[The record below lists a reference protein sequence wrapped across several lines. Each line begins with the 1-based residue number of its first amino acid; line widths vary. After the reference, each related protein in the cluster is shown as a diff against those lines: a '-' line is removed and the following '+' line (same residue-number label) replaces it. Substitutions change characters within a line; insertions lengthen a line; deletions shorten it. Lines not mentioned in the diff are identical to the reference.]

1 MQDISIIIP
10 AYNEEGSLEKLFRT
24 LDEVISSELIGFNVE
39 VIVVDDHSSDLTNA
53 LLIENQPFYVWL
65 KYIRLLKNSGS
76 HIAILCG
83 LSHCNGDKAIIIGAD
98 LQDPPEV
105 IPELLNKSIETGSN
119 IVLGNRLNR
128 SDPIM
133 KKIPSYIFNHIVS
146 KYIFSGFPAGGGD
159 VFLLSRNVIN
169 AVIQSLEK
177 NVNIFILML
186 SFSDDVVVVDYNREQ
201 RFAGTSKWTIRKLIK
216 LAYDTVI
223 TAGNTPITLIRWI
236 GGLSVIVSIASII
249 YILIAK
255 YYGLIYEIGWPSLLA
270 MISFFGGMIMFS
282 LSILGEYI
290 WRNFDQ
296 TRARPIYL
304 IEDKKL

>member
-1 MQDISIIIP
+1 
-10 AYNEEGSLEKLFRT
+10 
-24 LDEVISSELIGFNVE
+24 
-39 VIVVDDHSSDLTNA
+39 
-53 LLIENQPFYVWL
+53 
-65 KYIRLLKNSGS
+65 
-76 HIAILCG
+76 
-83 LSHCNGDKAIIIGAD
+83 
-98 LQDPPEV
+98 
-105 IPELLNKSIETGSN
+105 
-119 IVLGNRLNR
+119 
-128 SDPIM
+128 
-133 KKIPSYIFNHIVS
+133 
-146 KYIFSGFPAGGGD
+146 
-159 VFLLSRNVIN
+159 
-169 AVIQSLEK
+169 
-177 NVNIFILML
+177 ML

-255 YYGLIYEIGWPSLLA
+255 YCGLIYEIGWPSLLA